1 LLYLRWWIGFRVLPA
16 VYGGPAANPVFLAV
30 RSKVDQVPVFSMSCV
45 VDVVAEFEI
54 LDHLESLK
62 QTLDRSAGN
71 ETKADVLGV
80 GVLACVI

>member
-1 LLYLRWWIGFRVLPA
+1 MNPDPHRPLERRS
-16 VYGGPAANPVFLAV
+16 GPPLSV
-30 RSKVDQVPVFSMSCV
+30 SGV
-45 VDVVAEFEI
+45 VDVVAE
-54 LDHLESLK
+54 LETLNHSKGLK

>member
-1 LLYLRWWIGFRVLPA
+1 
-16 VYGGPAANPVFLAV
+16 
-30 RSKVDQVPVFSMSCV
+30 MSCV